1 MSSLITLP
9 RVLGL
14 LALLVVGGGIA
25 AGVWVMTIDAPQ
37 LEASGPDGERIGT
50 PGIDDLSFAV
60 ASDDADALRAATLT
74 LNDEDVTGDTEIDDG
89 VLTYEPGEL
98 PDGAYEL
105 DLDISQDFPNRDASH
120 SWAFEIDTEPPEI
133 AVEEPTDEV
142 PWGEPAVVAGTVDDA
157 AELTANGESV
167 ELAGGSFE
175 VEYEV
180 PPDEVEL
187 VATDELGNVSSDT
200 VEIAIAPREPPGMQG
215 VHVSMWAWADAGLR
229 EPIIDMV
236 EAGQIDT
243 IQLDIKDEDGAVG
256 YESEVEL
263 AQESGAARDIYD
275 LDEALAELEDL
286 DVHVVGRIV
295 AFADPILTRW
305 LWEEGERDMV
315 IQTPGGERYTG
326 AYDGFS
332 NFAHPDIRQ
341 YNIDLAVEAAEAG
354 FDDILYDYVRRPDGS
369 LDNMVI
375 PGLET
380 TPEDAIIGFLAES
393 EEALRP
399 TQAWHGA
406 SVYGIAADRPTQI
419 GQDIEGIS
427 QHVDYVAPMV
437 YPSHWGPGEYGVEDP
452 NNQPY
457 DIVAASLQVFQ
468 EVMEGSDARI
478 VPWLQDFSLGA
489 TYGPDEVR
497 AQIDAA
503 ADLGIEEFLLWNA
516 GSRYTSGA
524 LD

>member
-1 MSSLITLP
+1 MITLP

-14 LALLVVGGGIA
+14 LALLIVGAGLAVGAWLIGIDPPA
-25 AGVWVMTIDAPQ
+25 
-37 LEASGPDGERIGT
+37 LETSGPDGERIGS
-50 PGIDDLSFAV
+50 PGLDDV
-60 ASDDADALRAATLT
+60 AFSAATDDPDAMRAATLT
-74 LNDEDVTGDTEIDDG
+74 LNDEDVTGEAEIDGG
-89 VLTYEPGEL
+89 VLVYEPGEL

-105 DLDISQDFPNRDASH
+105 NLEIEQDFPAQDASH
-120 SWAFEIDTEPPEI
+120 AWTFEIDTQPPEI
-133 AVEEPTDEV
+133 AVEEPSDEV
-142 PWGEPAVVAGTVDDA
+142 PWGEPAVVAGTASDA
-157 AELTANGESV
+157 AELTADGEAV
-167 ELAGGSFE
+167 ELNDGRFE
-175 VEYEV
+175 VEYEI
-180 PPDEVEL
+180 PPNEVEL
-187 VATDELGNVSSDT
+187 VALDDLGNAASHT
-200 VEIAIAPREPPGMQG
+200 VEISVAPREPPGMQG

-229 EPIIDMV
+229 EPIVEMV
-236 EAGQIDT
+236 EAGLIDT
-243 IQLDIKDEDGAVG
+243 IQLDIKDEDGAIG
-256 YESEVEL
+256 YDSQVEL
-263 AQESGAARDIYD
+263 AQQSGAARGVYD
-275 LDEALAELEDL
+275 LDEALAELDDL

-305 LWEEGERDMV
+305 LWEEGDRDMV
-315 IQTPGGERYTG
+315 IQTPDGERYTG
-326 AYDGFS
+326 AYAGFS

-393 EEALRP
+393 SEALAP

-427 QHVDYVAPMV
+427 DHVDYVAPMV
-437 YPSHWGPGEYGVEDP
+437 YPSHWGPGEYGVENP
-452 NNQPY
+452 NEQPY
-457 DIVAASLQVFQ
+457 DIVEASLQVFQ
-468 EVMEGSDARI
+468 EVMEDTDARI

-489 TYGPDEVR
+489 TYGPAEVR

-516 GSRYTSGA
+516 GSVYTRGA
-524 LD
+524 LE